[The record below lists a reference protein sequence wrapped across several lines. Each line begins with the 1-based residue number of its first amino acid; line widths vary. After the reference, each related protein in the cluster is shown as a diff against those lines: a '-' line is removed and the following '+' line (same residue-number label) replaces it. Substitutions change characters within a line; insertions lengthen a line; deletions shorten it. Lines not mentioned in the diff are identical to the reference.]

1 MERIESLE
9 PSARTLMVTHP
20 IRALLGR
27 AVEGSFVN
35 EIRTFELDDAW
46 GVAWK
51 FAQKP
56 AK

>member
-1 MERIESLE
+1 
-9 PSARTLMVTHP
+9 MVTHP